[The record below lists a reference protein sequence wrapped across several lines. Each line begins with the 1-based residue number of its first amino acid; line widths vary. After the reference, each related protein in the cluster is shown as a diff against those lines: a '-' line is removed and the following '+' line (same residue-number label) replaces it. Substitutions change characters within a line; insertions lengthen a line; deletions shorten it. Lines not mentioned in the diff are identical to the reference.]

1 MDHEHKDNNTVS
13 EIFKPVI
20 GITLGD
26 INGIGPEVIIKT
38 LADSRISNICTPVI
52 YGSVKVLNRYRKILQ
67 MEEYSYFTLKPLQA
81 PNPRKV
87 NVLNCWDDDLELQPG
102 KATEEGGRCAWL
114 ALKQSSED
122 LKTGYIDAV
131 VTGPI
136 NKSNI
141 QREEFKFAGHTEY
154 YTSTFGSKDSLM
166 LLTSDKLRVGVVT
179 GHIPLK
185 DVVPALTQELIMRKT
200 KILYNSLRNDFGIN
214 KPKIALL
221 GVNPHAGE
229 EGLLGTEEQDII
241 MPAIKELKN
250 ANVLAFGPFPADG
263 FFGTMQYKKY
273 DAVLA
278 MYHDQGLI
286 PFKTLAFE
294 TGVNYTAGLPIIR
307 TSPDHGTAY
316 SIAGK
321 KQADETS
328 LREALYLACDI
339 ARVRKEAALLAN
351 QE

>member
-1 MDHEHKDNNTVS
+1 MEHEHKETTVS

-38 LADSRISNICTPVI
+38 LADVRILNICTPVI
-52 YGSVKVLNRYRKILQ
+52 YGSVKVLSRYRKLLQ
-67 MEEYSYFTLKPLQA
+67 MDDYSYFSLKSLQQI
-81 PNPRKV
+81 NHKKV
-87 NVLNCWDDDLELQPG
+87 NVINCWEEEVEVQPG
-102 KATEEGGRCAWL
+102 KVTEEGGRCAWL

-122 LKTGYIDAV
+122 LKKGLIDAV

-154 YTSTFGSKDSLM
+154 YTQTFGSKDSLM

-185 DVVPALTQELIMRKT
+185 EVATTLTQELIIRKAR
-200 KILYNSLRNDFGIN
+200 ILFESLQNDFGIK
-214 KPKIALL
+214 KPKVAFL
-221 GVNPHAGE
+221 GLNPHAGE
-229 EGLLGTEEQDII
+229 EGLLGSEEQDII
-241 MPAIKELKN
+241 LPAIKELKN
-250 ANVLAFGPFPADG
+250 GGYLSFGPFPADG
-263 FFGTMQYKKY
+263 FFGTMQYKRY
-273 DAVLA
+273 DAILA

-294 TGVNYTAGLPIIR
+294 NGVNYTAGLPVVR

-316 SIAGK
+316 AIAGK

-339 ARVRKEAALLAN
+339 ARVRKEATQLAN